1 MNFISLLGL
10 VVLLLLSWSL
20 SYHRNQVKIRP
31 IILGV
36 GLQFVLAMILLK
48 DNYLSFVGMGIL
60 GAVLVIYILR
70 DALHIANPVANHAAH
85 AVGALLVGAALYG
98 LGTQGISPGGL
109 ALAAM
114 ALLVANRYLI
124 RKPGL
129 STYCAAMIVVSGAA
143 WLVLSGIHGRTIF
156 ENFSGLVVKFLGLT
170 DFGAGFMFGF
180 NWYKQTTN
188 EFFPGFAT
196 QLAFSMLPT
205 IIFFGGFMSVLYYLG
220 VVQAVISV
228 MAHFMRWSIG
238 TSGAESLSCSANI
251 FVGQTEA
258 PLLVKPYLEGMTR
271 SELLTVMVGGFAT
284 IAGGVLAAYVSFGI
298 NAGHL
303 IAASVMAAPGALVVS
318 KILYPEMEHSQT
330 SGDVDLPSIPVGD
343 NVIEAASNGISD
355 GLKLALN
362 VGAMLIGFIVL
373 VAVVDML
380 LNWMDGLI
388 DGQLLGG
395 QLVAYK
401 ATGPSPAVQ
410 EYAGIFPGSLQTL
423 FGTLFKPLAYL
434 MGVPWKDAGLV
445 GSLLGVKISLNE
457 FVAYSSLSG
466 YIRDSLLDA
475 RSQVIATY
483 ALCGFA
489 NFSSIGIQIGGLS
502 ALVPERRKDLAAV
515 GLRAMIGGAI
525 VSCCTACIAGFML

>member
-1 MNFISLLGL
+1 MNFTSLLGL
-10 VVLLLLSWSL
+10 VMLLLLSWAL
-20 SYHRNQVKIRP
+20 SYHRSQVKIRP

-70 DALHIANPVANHAAH
+70 DHQHAATTAFNH
-85 AVGALLVGAALYG
+85 GLHAGLALAVGALLYQSGTMG
-98 LGTQGISPGGL
+98 LSPGWL

-114 ALLVANRYLI
+114 VLIIVNRWLKRPSWSAYAAALV
-124 RKPGL
+124 
-129 STYCAAMIVVSGAA
+129 VVSGAA
-143 WLVLSGIHGRTIF
+143 WLVVNGIHGRTIF
-156 ENFSGLVVKFLGLT
+156 ENFSGMVVKFLGLT
-170 DFGAGFMFGF
+170 DYGAGFMFGF

-258 PLLVKPYLEGMTR
+258 PLLVKPYLEAMTR

-303 IAASVMAAPGALVVS
+303 IAASVMAAPGALVVA

-330 SGDVDLPSIPVGD
+330 AGDVDLPKIPVGD

-380 LNWMDGLI
+380 LNWLDSLI
-388 DGQLLGG
+388 DGQLLHG

-401 ATGPSPAVQ
+401 AIGPSPAVQ
-410 EYAGIFPGSLQTL
+410 EYEGIFPGSLQTL
-423 FGTLFKPLAYL
+423 FGTLFKPLAYM

-445 GSLLGVKISLNE
+445 GGLLGVKISLNE
-457 FVAYSSLSG
+457 FVAYSSLSS
-466 YIRDSLLDA
+466 YINSGIIEA